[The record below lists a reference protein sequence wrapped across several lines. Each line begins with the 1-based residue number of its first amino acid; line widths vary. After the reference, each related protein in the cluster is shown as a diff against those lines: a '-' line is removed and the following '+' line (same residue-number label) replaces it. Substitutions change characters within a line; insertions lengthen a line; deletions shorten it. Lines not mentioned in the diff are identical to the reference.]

1 MDTRVSS
8 SIFHAKL
15 SSLSEDALEATGL
28 RDGDCLTAIQRTVT
42 YLNLKCTKFVFVT
55 LDQPTNQP

>member
-15 SSLSEDALEATGL
+15 SSLSEVALEAAGL

-42 YLNLKCTKFVFVT
+42 YLNLKMSNRSIGEF
-55 LDQPTNQP
+55 